1 MGSNPRNSAF
11 ATPQEVYKETLMK
24 TFWCRNVSTLLR
36 GGVLAV
42 LVGGSLTVG
51 GFSVAAQAPAPER
64 AKLEDIH
71 AAKVDP
77 NVIYGMYSGLA
88 LVMDVYHPAQPNGYA
103 VVFVHG
109 GHWRMSPEVGAVPF
123 KDGGNI
129 VQLVQFIKPMISAG
143 YTVFVPE
150 YRMAPR
156 FLPPAEVEDIQR
168 AVRFIRFN
176 AKKYGIDP
184 DHIGGAGFSSGAH
197 IISMVGLL
205 DGKPTSDD
213 LSPAG
218 QVSARIQAV
227 VSGATPANLVETAAV
242 IEDDAFTSGFIG
254 DQVGTTVSP
263 NSPLYKRLMDASPI
277 THVAPGAPPFFL
289 IHADKDT
296 EVPIKI
302 EQEFQQALEK
312 AGVPVKMVVVPDS
325 DHEATFVGD
334 HANVFVPAMIQFL
347 DQNLRGKT
355 K

>member
-1 MGSNPRNSAF
+1 
-11 ATPQEVYKETLMK
+11 MK
-24 TFWCRNVSTLLR
+24 TFWCRNISALARGTTL
-36 GGVLAV
+36 AI
-42 LVGGSLTVG
+42 LVAGFLTVG
-51 GFSVAAQAPAPER
+51 CFTAAAQE
-64 AKLEDIH
+64 KLTLEDIH

-88 LVMDVYHPAQPNGYA
+88 LVMDVYHPAQSNGYA

-109 GHWRMSPEVGAVPF
+109 GHWRMSPEVGAAPF

-150 YRMAPR
+150 YRMAPH
-156 FLPPAEVEDIQR
+156 FLPPAEEQDIQR

-184 DHIGGAGFSSGAH
+184 DHIGGVGFSSGAQ

-218 QVSARIQAV
+218 QMSGRVQAV
-227 VSGATPANLVETAAV
+227 VSAATPANLVETAAV
-242 IEDDAFTSGFIG
+242 ITDDAFTSVYIG
-254 DQVGTTVSP
+254 DQVGTKVAP
-263 NSPLYKRLMDASPI
+263 NSTLYKRLMDASPI
-277 THVAPGAPPFFL
+277 THVAPGAPPFLL
-289 IHADKDT
+289 IHADNDT

-302 EQEFQQALEK
+302 EEEFQQALEK
-312 AGVPVKMVVVPDS
+312 AGVPVKMVVVPNS
-325 DHEATFVGD
+325 DHEATFVGA
-334 HANVFVPAMIQFL
+334 HADVFVPTMIQFL
-347 DQNLRGKT
+347 DQNLRGKG

>member
-1 MGSNPRNSAF
+1 MGSNPQNSDF
-11 ATPQEVYKETLMK
+11 AAAQAACKESSMK
-24 TFWCRNVSTLLR
+24 SFWCRNMSTLLR
-36 GGVLAV
+36 GTTLAV
-42 LVGGSLTVG
+42 LAAGVFTVGSLA
-51 GFSVAAQAPAPER
+51 VAAQTPAPDR

-109 GHWRMSPEVGAVPF
+109 GHWRMSPEVGAAPF

-150 YRMAPR
+150 FRMAPH

-176 AKKYGIDP
+176 AKRYGIDP

-227 VSGATPANLVETAAV
+227 ISGATPANLVETAAV
-242 IEDDAFTSGFIG
+242 IDDDAFTSVFIG
-254 DQVGTTVSP
+254 DQVGTKVAP

-277 THVAPGAPPFFL
+277 THIAAGAPPFLL

-296 EVPIKI
+296 EVPMQV
-302 EQEFQQALEK
+302 EEEFRQALEK
-312 AGVPVKMVVVPDS
+312 AGIPVKLVVVPNS

-334 HANVFVPAMIQFL
+334 HANVFVPTMIQWL
-347 DQNLRGKT
+347 DQYLRGKA